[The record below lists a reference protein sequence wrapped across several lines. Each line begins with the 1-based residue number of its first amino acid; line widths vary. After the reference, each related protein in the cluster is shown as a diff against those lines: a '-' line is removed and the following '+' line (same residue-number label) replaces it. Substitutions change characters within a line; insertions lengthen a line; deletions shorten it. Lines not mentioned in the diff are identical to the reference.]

1 MPYERLTA
9 NRYTGSETVRSK
21 PFTKN
26 GLNREREGDCMTAQE
41 KMKLIANVL
50 DRKKAEDIRILS
62 VSELTVLA
70 DCFIICSAPSTT
82 QVKALGDAVEE
93 EMDKVGE
100 ALLKKEGKQGLNW
113 ILMDYGDVIVHIFY
127 QETRDF
133 YGLEKLWADAA
144 EIELDS
150 VLVPQE

>member
-1 MPYERLTA
+1 
-9 NRYTGSETVRSK
+9 
-21 PFTKN
+21 
-26 GLNREREGDCMTAQE
+26 MTAQE

-50 DRKKAEDIRILS
+50 DRKKAEDIRILN
-62 VSELTVLA
+62 VSDLTVLA

>member
-1 MPYERLTA
+1 
-9 NRYTGSETVRSK
+9 
-21 PFTKN
+21 
-26 GLNREREGDCMTAQE
+26 MTAQK

-62 VSELTVLA
+62 VSDLTVLA
-70 DCFIICSAPSTT
+70 DFFIICSAPSTT

-93 EMDKVGE
+93 EMDKAGE

-127 QETRDF
+127 RETRDF
-133 YGLEKLWADAA
+133 YNLEKLWADAE
-144 EIELDS
+144 EIELNT
-150 VLVPQE
+150 VLSAQE

>member
-9 NRYTGSETVRSK
+9 NRYTGSEPIRSK

-50 DRKKAEDIRILS
+50 DRKKAEDIRILN
-62 VSELTVLA
+62 VSDLTVLA